1 MATTTEPPPLDDTN
15 LLDDEPGP
23 TPTIT
28 PTSPSPPPVGE
39 DQLILSDDPVTDD
52 LESPFD
58 DPADLMTPV
67 ALIDGPEYEPIS
79 LGSDEPS
86 TALPENREITSPSLI
101 SPSLMNGD
109 HEPVT
114 FGAPPPSNG
123 GGAFF
128 RRR

>member
-1 MATTTEPPPLDDTN
+1 MKRVTEAAMATTTEPPPLDDTN

-86 TALPENREITSPSLI
+86 TALPENRGLPIVFLLLKLESSVLF
-101 SPSLMNGD
+101 
-109 HEPVT
+109 EK
-114 FGAPPPSNG
+114 
-123 GGAFF
+123 
-128 RRR
+128 